1 MDCSPSWLAPEPL
14 RRFALPSFLNFG
26 YIYTLWIIL
35 AYVPLYL
42 TDLGFSHLQISVLI
56 STFPLSSLA
65 LLIPFGI
72 FCDRLPPKRLVTT
85 GFILFAIFLTGLRWV
100 EEFPSLLVFFI
111 IGGIGGS
118 LFRISCSSLYY
129 KLLGEGNTGK
139 KLGFYMG
146 IGLLGYG
153 LGPLTGGF
161 LLAEISMT
169 SLLWIAFLILLPFLF
184 LSLFLED
191 VKLAKFEL
199 GEYRRDIARKEVLV
213 LIVLSFLL
221 ALHLGVEQTSFSLF
235 LKENIDLTENSI
247 GRMFCFI
254 GIAIATLS
262 IATGFI
268 SDSVTGR
275 GLRLGAILYLGLLL
289 SGLFN
294 ISLLFVGA
302 FGTVLMVRLLH
313 VLGDSLFLV
322 SRMVI
327 VSNLFLPERI
337 GGNLGVLDTTLFV
350 GTFVGAIAS
359 GAIPGYLYPF
369 VFAGSLAILALLPTI
384 AVRPKL

>member
-1 MDCSPSWLAPEPL
+1 LWLPLKPL
-14 RRFALPSFLNFG
+14 RRYALPSFLNFG
-26 YIYTLWIIL
+26 YTYTLWIIL

-42 TDLGFSHLQISVLI
+42 TDLGFSHLQISILI

-65 LLIPFGI
+65 LLFPFGI

-85 GFILFAIFLTGLRWV
+85 GFILFAIFLTGLRCV
-100 EEFPSLLVFFI
+100 EGLLPLLAFFI

-129 KLLGEGNTGK
+129 KLLGGKDTGK
-139 KLGFYMG
+139 KLGLYTG
-146 IGLLGYG
+146 IGLFGYG
-153 LGPLTGGF
+153 FGPLTGGF
-161 LLAEISMT
+161 LLAPLGMEA
-169 SLLWIAFLILLPFLF
+169 LLWIAFLILLPFLF

-199 GEYRRDIARKEVLV
+199 GEYRRDIARKEVVVLV
-213 LIVLSFLL
+213 VLTFLL
-221 ALHLGVEQTSFSLF
+221 SLHLGVEQTSFSLF
-235 LKENIDLTENSI
+235 LKENINLTEDSI
-247 GRMFCFI
+247 GWMFCFI
-254 GIAIATLS
+254 GVAIAILS
-262 IATGFI
+262 IANGFI
-268 SDSVTGR
+268 SDSITGR
-275 GLRLGAILYLGLLL
+275 GIRLGLILYLGLVL

-302 FGTVLMVRLLH
+302 FGTVLVIRLLH
-313 VLGDSLFLV
+313 VLGDSLFTV

-337 GGNLGVLDTTLFV
+337 GGNLGVLDTTIFV

-359 GAIPGYLYPF
+359 GAIPGYLLPF
-369 VFAGSLAILALLPTI
+369 VFAGSLALLALPLAM
-384 AVRPKL
+384 AVRPKF

>member
-1 MDCSPSWLAPEPL
+1 VEGGLINLL
-14 RRFALPSFLNFG
+14 RRYALPSFLNFG
-26 YIYTLWIIL
+26 YVYTLWIIL

-56 STFPLSSLA
+56 SIFPLSSLA
-65 LLIPFGI
+65 LLFPFGI
-72 FCDRLPPKRLVTT
+72 FCDRLPPKRLVTA
-85 GFILFAIFLTGLRWV
+85 GFILFASFLTGLRWV
-100 EEFPSLLVFFI
+100 EGFPPLLALFV

-129 KLLGEGNTGK
+129 KLLGEKDTGK

-146 IGLLGYG
+146 IGLFGYG

-161 LLAEISMT
+161 LLADIGMT
-169 SLLWIAFLILLPFLF
+169 SLLWIAFLVLMPFLF

-199 GEYRRDIARKEVLV
+199 GDYRRDIVRKEVVVLV
-213 LIVLSFLL
+213 VLTFLL
-221 ALHLGVEQTSFSLF
+221 SLHLGVEQTSFSLF
-235 LKENIDLTENSI
+235 LKEDIGLLEDSI
-247 GRMFCFI
+247 GWMFCFI
-254 GIAIATLS
+254 GMAVAIGS
-262 IATGFI
+262 IATGYM
-268 SDSVTGR
+268 SDSITGR
-275 GLRLGAILYLGLLL
+275 GLRLGAVLYLGLLI

-302 FGTVLMVRLLH
+302 FGTVLMMRLLH

-337 GGNLGVLDTTLFV
+337 GGNLGVLDTTIFV
-350 GTFVGAIAS
+350 GTFVGAIVS

-369 VFAGSLAILALLPTI
+369 VFAGSLAILAIPVTMS
-384 AVRPKL
+384 VRPKF